1 MPQARVIALLV
12 SPSNLQMQGVTRDV
26 QDAARVKGVQLPIL
40 KAGTEGEIEAAFGL
54 RCQ

>member
-40 KAGTEGEIEAAFGL
+40 KAGTEIRIIQVFL
-54 RCQ
+54 L